1 MDKKEVIFVLL
12 NNFADWEGA
21 YISTCLN
28 MGVKPG
34 CPIKYKVKT
43 LSLSKEPITSIGGF
57 RVLPDY
63 DINDLP
69 DDHAGLILIG
79 GMNWFLPEAKPIASL
94 VELRKANWL
103 PESVMPPCISE
114 CMVSSTT

>member
-1 MDKKEVIFVLL
+1 
-12 NNFADWEGA
+12 
-21 YISTCLN
+21 

-79 GMNWFLPEAKPIASL
+79 GMNWFFARGETHRI
-94 VELRKANWL
+94 
-103 PESVMPPCISE
+103 ISGKSN
-114 CMVSSTT
+114 CGKQTGCRNL

>member
-57 RVLPDY
+57 KVLPDY

-69 DDHAGLILIG
+69 DDHA
-79 GMNWFLPEAKPIASL
+79 
-94 VELRKANWL
+94 
-103 PESVMPPCISE
+103 
-114 CMVSSTT
+114 